1 MAKKETSSTLLI
13 KTPDQNPADIQDDE
27 YRGVGGSYI
36 IDPDTGKRTRVEG
49 PGMEQQPVGADNIR
63 PTGQPDGDDTL
74 TAAETIT
81 DES

>member
-1 MAKKETSSTLLI
+1 MAKVTSSTLLI

-36 IDPDTGKRTRVEG
+36 IDLATGKRKRVQG
-49 PGMEQQPVGADNIR
+49 PGMEQPVGADNIR
-63 PTGQPDGDDTL
+63 PTGQQAGDDTL